1 MFSVKYLD
9 FNYLNQSITLIN
21 QVKIFQIL
29 SILTLIM
36 HIQIIFSFAI
46 AILYVF
52 FFNKLSQLI
61 TKDDTI
67 QDNYKMK
74 KYVQKST
81 GKKFSYIPYTAYET
95 NGQTYNENDFEISE
109 EYKENEKK
117 LEKQNNKR
125 FYILLITGVVGI
137 VISAMLKNSVVS
149 MGVSIGSIMLI
160 LYSTYLYW
168 SNINEYMKLG
178 LIAVSIGALIYTSY
192 KFVPS
197 FGIKAF
203 TSSLT
208 DATAKPVSN

>member
-1 MFSVKYLD
+1 
-9 FNYLNQSITLIN
+9 
-21 QVKIFQIL
+21 
-29 SILTLIM
+29 M

-67 QDNYKMK
+67 QDKYTMK

-81 GKKFSYIPYTAYET
+81 GKKFTYIPYTAYGTGGKSYDEK
-95 NGQTYNENDFEISE
+95 DFEITK

-125 FYILLITGVVGI
+125 FYVLLITGVVGV
-137 VISAMLKNSVVS
+137 VISAMLKNNVVS

-197 FGIKAF
+197 FGLK
-203 TSSLT
+203 SLT
-208 DATAKPVSN
+208 NALTNTVNQAAKPVAE